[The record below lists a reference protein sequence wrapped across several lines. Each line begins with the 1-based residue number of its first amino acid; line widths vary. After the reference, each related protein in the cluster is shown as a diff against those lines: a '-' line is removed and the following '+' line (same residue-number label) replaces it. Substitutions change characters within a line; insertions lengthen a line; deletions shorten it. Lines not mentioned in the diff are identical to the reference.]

1 MIALGAVALVLVV
14 LVLGSTA
21 SPSAPSADSAVD
33 RQEQFVT
40 VDEESSLWPY
50 TSSATA
56 FEERTLA
63 INVIVAGDPAEIR
76 RHLEE
81 RSRGDWNETS
91 PEQED
96 VGTANEETGTAT
108 ENETTGAN
116 ESVGTATSWG
126 RADGSTRYV
135 YVAAEGDPTD
145 GVWLDESYQLHDG
158 EYLGSRHHIR
168 AYVSPH
174 EGDEWTAMQAHQEH
188 WDWFR
193 LSHTVTSAEDSQR
206 YVERE
211 FMDRRSAS
219 TVSREHLGNGRG
231 FDSDGW
237 VAIVDLEAD
246 GDDPPIPLG
255 TVAVLSSAMLLGR
268 VASRTAPRE
277 LVTPRVRHG
286 FLLAGSLIGLYLFVR
301 FGAIALESRL
311 GNGDP
316 RIVAGAFYPLIV
328 VGLPVCTYAFAR
340 PLDRS
345 TAFAAAS
352 VGFATAILLDYTLLG
367 VTRLPVNVFVHRFST
382 AVALG
387 FIAVGASHTERID
400 PEDHGFVRLGAL
412 LWVVTLLVPLLRF
425 L

>member
-1 MIALGAVALVLVV
+1 MALVLVV

-21 SPSAPSADSAVD
+21 STSAPPADPAVD
-33 RQEQFVT
+33 RQEQLVT
-40 VDEESSLWPY
+40 VDGNSSLWPY
-50 TSSATA
+50 TSSATT
-56 FEERTLA
+56 FEQRTLA
-63 INVIVAGDPAEIR
+63 INVIAAGDPAETR

-81 RSRGDWNETS
+81 RSRGDWNETR
-91 PEQED
+91 PDQED
-96 VGTANEETGTAT
+96 VGTASEDTTAT
-108 ENETTGAN
+108 ENETAVA
-116 ESVGTATSWG
+116 EEPAGTATSWG

-135 YVAAEGDPTD
+135 YVAAEDDPTD

-158 EYLGSRHHIR
+158 DYLGSRHHIR
-168 AYVSPH
+168 AYESPRD
-174 EGDEWTAMQAHQEH
+174 GDEWTAMQAHQEH

-193 LSHTVTSAEDSQR
+193 LSHTVTSAENSQR

-211 FMDRRSAS
+211 FMDRRSVS

-237 VAIVDLEAD
+237 VAIVDLETD
-246 GDDPPIPLG
+246 GDDPPVPLE
-255 TVAVLSSAMLLGR
+255 TVAVLSGAMLVGR

-277 LVTPRVRHG
+277 LVAPRVRHA

-301 FGAIALESRL
+301 FGAVGLESRL
-311 GNGDP
+311 GDIDP
-316 RIVAGAFYPLIV
+316 RLVAGAFYPLIA

-382 AVALG
+382 AIALG
-387 FIAVGASHTERID
+387 FIAVGASHAERID
-400 PEDHGFVRLGAL
+400 PEDHGFVRMGTL